1 MDQPSRRDFLKTT
14 AGAYAS
20 GVFAMPAQRGSSNQ
34 TSDDVTARSLVDAA
48 ELLRSR
54 KVSPVELTNACLAR
68 IERLNP
74 ALNAFITVTAE
85 QALVDARA
93 AEAEIA
99 RGRRRGPL
107 HGIPIAL
114 KDLFDTA
121 GVKTTAGS
129 AVFADRVPSQDAEV
143 VRRLKQ
149 AGAVLV

>member
-1 MDQPSRRDFLKTT
+1 MDQPNRRDFLKTT

-20 GVFAMPAQRGSSNQ
+20 GVFAMPPQRGSSNQ
-34 TSDDVTARSLVDAA
+34 TSDDVTARSLLDAA

-93 AEAEIA
+93 AEA
-99 RGRRRGPL
+99 
-107 HGIPIAL
+107 
-114 KDLFDTA
+114 
-121 GVKTTAGS
+121 
-129 AVFADRVPSQDAEV
+129 
-143 VRRLKQ
+143 
-149 AGAVLV
+149 